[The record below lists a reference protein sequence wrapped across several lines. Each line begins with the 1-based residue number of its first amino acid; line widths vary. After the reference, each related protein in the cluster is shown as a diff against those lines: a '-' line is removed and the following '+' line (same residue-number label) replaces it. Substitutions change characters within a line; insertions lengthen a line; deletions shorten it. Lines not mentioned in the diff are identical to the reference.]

1 MPFIPFLIFGA
12 VAAAI
17 AAARASSHR
26 TNSAW
31 AAAARELGITLKPTN
46 VAFGFFGK
54 LAMTGTVHGMDLT
67 IDTHQSSDNTFTR
80 YRVDYPSLGLGLTV
94 KREHAVARIGKFFG
108 YQDIEVGDPVFDEAI
123 ILKGDYPD
131 RIAAFLTPARRVA
144 ITGLIELHPGAVIT
158 DTRITYSTRG
168 LQTDT
173 RAIVSTMQRVV
184 SVAQELHNPDHINER
199 AMQHRLEGD
208 AGEALAMLEKA
219 GDTGDPFVDFL
230 RKQQVGEI
238 RRSRGDTEGARTV
251 FQELERTA
259 PADPEIKRWAA
270 PKAEPAAPVPPA
282 TNSGNAPEVADHLFA
297 KENYSFDT
305 MEIFES
311 EYEGTTVA
319 WSGILK
325 RLRRFDYDRDFGD
338 GPGVKAV
345 FSIATL
351 GTDLYAGRE
360 VDAIVRLP
368 HGAEASL
375 DIGQRYQFS
384 GVLSRCDP
392 AMRNLFVSD
401 ATLT

>member
-1 MPFIPFLIFGA
+1 MPFVPFLIFGA
-12 VAAAI
+12 I
-17 AAARASSHR
+17 AAAVAATRSYRQRSNA
-26 TNSAW
+26 AW
-31 AAAARELGITLKPTN
+31 SAAARELGIDLKPTAG
-46 VAFGFFGK
+46 VFGVMGRMS
-54 LAMTGTVHGMDLT
+54 MTGTVDSMRLT
-67 IDTHQSSDNTFTR
+67 VDTHQSNDTTFTR
-80 YRVDYPSLGLGLTV
+80 YRVNYPSLGLGFSAKRQHALT
-94 KREHAVARIGKFFG
+94 RIGKLFG
-108 YQDIEVGDPVFDEAI
+108 MEDIEVGDPLFDEALI
-123 ILKGDYPD
+123 VKGDYPEQV
-131 RIAAFLTPARRVA
+131 AMFLTPARRVA
-144 ITGLIELHPGAVIT
+144 ITELIELFPGAAIT
-158 DTRITYSTRG
+158 DDHITVSRRG
-168 LQTDT
+168 LETDA
-173 RAIVSTMQRVV
+173 RRLISTMQRL
-184 SVAQELHNPDHINER
+184 VAVARTLAAPDALTER
-199 AMQHRLEGD
+199 AVARRLDGD
-208 AGEALAMLEKA
+208 AGEALAMLEEA
-219 GDTGDPFVDFL
+219 GETGDPFVDFL

-238 RRSRGDTEGARTV
+238 RRSRGDTDGAQAV

-259 PADPEIKRWAA
+259 PADPEISRWAA
-270 PKAEPAAPVPPA
+270 PRSEPTVPAPPAAHTANA
-282 TNSGNAPEVADHLFA
+282 TEVADHLFA

-311 EYEGTTVA
+311 EYEGATVA

-325 RLRRFDYDRDFGD
+325 RLRRFDHDRDFGD

-375 DIGQRYQFS
+375 EIGQRYQFS